1 MNQMRRLSEHR
12 NGKGDQ
18 KDSKIGFFF
27 AHQHF
32 FYRSLILLILLVFRI
47 TCALCRCVN
56 DFTINFFK
64 RFYDVYIDLKLYQML
79 MRRFSLRNHSSFF
92 LSFIHF
98 FRIHLN
104 VLRLNENWLDFMDV
118 IQLFQ

>member
-1 MNQMRRLSEHR
+1 MKKATRKTRRLAFS
-12 NGKGDQ
+12 
-18 KDSKIGFFF
+18 SLIST
-27 AHQHF
+27 F

-64 RFYDVYIDLKLYQML
+64 HFYDVYIDLKLYQML